1 MSIRTQ
7 RVGEEIRKII
17 SERLIRGLKDPVPG
31 FVTIREVEVNSDFT
45 MAKVFYSV
53 IGSDDEKAGAQ
64 EVLNDN
70 RGALRSEVGKKV
82 RLRNTPQLTFVF
94 DDSGERAA
102 RIHDLLRENAPAADS
117 DSSAS
122 DD

>member
-45 MAKVFYSV
+45 VAKVFYSV
-53 IGSDDEKAGAQ
+53 IGSDEEKTAAQ
-64 EVLNDN
+64 EVLDEN

-102 RIHDLLRENAPAADS
+102 RIHDLLRENAPAPEGDS
-117 DSSAS
+117 GGTED
-122 DD
+122 